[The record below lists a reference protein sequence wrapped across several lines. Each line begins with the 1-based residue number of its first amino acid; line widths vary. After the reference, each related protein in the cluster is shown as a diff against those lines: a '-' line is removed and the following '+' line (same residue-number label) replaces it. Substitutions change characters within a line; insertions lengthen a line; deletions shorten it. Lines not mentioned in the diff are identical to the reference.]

1 MYAKTFFIFIFICF
15 FISCKSTNISN
26 NGTRTTDYR
35 ELQSEIRDGETELVI
50 TGKDLESTNNNLE
63 KGIDNIESTSD
74 RIEERI
80 SDIESTS
87 NNLEQ
92 SITESEGSEQ
102 EIGEVLQSIR
112 NRPIPEDKLAELGIK

>member
-1 MYAKTFFIFIFICF
+1 MYAKIFFIFIFICF
-15 FISCKSTNISN
+15 FISCQSTNIFDK
-26 NGTRTTDYR
+26 GTGTSDYR

-50 TGKDLESTNNNLE
+50 TSKDLEFT
-63 KGIDNIESTSD
+63 DN

-80 SDIESTS
+80 NDIESTS

-92 SITESEGSEQ
+92 SIAESEGSEQ

-112 NRPIPEDKLAELGIK
+112 DRPIPEDKLIEFGIE

>member
-1 MYAKTFFIFIFICF
+1 MKIEKVICFFIICLF
-15 FISCKSTNISN
+15 FISCKSTDVSN
-26 NGTRTTDYR
+26 NGAGTTDYR

-50 TGKDLESTNNNLE
+50 TNKDIESTNN
-63 KGIDNIESTSD
+63 

-92 SITESEGSEQ
+92 SIEESKGNEQ
-102 EIGEVLQSIR
+102 EIGEIIQSIR
-112 NRPIPEDKLAELGIK
+112 NRPIPSDKLIELGFE